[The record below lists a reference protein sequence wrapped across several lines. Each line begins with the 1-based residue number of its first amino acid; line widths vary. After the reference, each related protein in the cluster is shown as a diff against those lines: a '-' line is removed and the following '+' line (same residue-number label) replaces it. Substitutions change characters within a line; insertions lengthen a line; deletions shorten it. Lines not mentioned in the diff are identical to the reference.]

1 MNVFAFLVSLVLF
14 VGGIVILGYS
24 FSVEGWELAVFF
36 AGILVSSLGIA
47 IPIHVMK
54 RINA

>member
-36 AGILVSSLGIA
+36 AGILTSTLGVV
-47 IPIHVMK
+47 IPVHVMK
-54 RINA
+54 RIDA